1 MLQTNYETILAT
13 WVPVAIKE
21 LRFQPGSVDVA
32 KLLSNVQG

>member
-1 MLQTNYETILAT
+1 MLQTNYGTVLVT

-21 LRFQPGSVDVA
+21 LRVQPGSVDMA